1 MPNVQIKLK
10 RMGLWMRINQKYSH
24 NSSWNEGIETD
35 WTDYISG
42 YSSYKYFLHL
52 TISGLKK
59 IRIQFNNY
67 LEADATG

>member
-1 MPNVQIKLK
+1 
-10 RMGLWMRINQKYSH
+10 MRINQKYSH
-24 NSSWNEGIETD
+24 SSSWNEALKLIKI
-35 WTDYISG
+35 DYISG